1 MRNATQSWPK
11 LKVLAGALLVLMGMG
26 GTELWGQAK
35 ARGGRSPI
43 VIEEQ
48 GSFAIGGTVITGSNG
63 DTFHGDHAYVQY
75 QIPPN
80 ARRLSLVMWHGGGQF
95 SKTWEST
102 PDGRDGFQTLFLKRG
117 WPVYNLDQPGRG
129 RAGRRTVGT
138 TIPTPVPGESST
150 WNIFRL
156 GIWTPPA
163 APSFFPNVQ
172 FPRTAEAIDQYW
184 RQVTPNTGPEARDAA
199 TRDFQG
205 GTVAK
210 LFEKIGPGV
219 LLTHSNSGQYGWVT
233 AMKVPHL
240 VKAVVAYEPAA
251 FAFPDNEVPPDVP
264 TSDAFVAAITAP
276 QLVSPADFQKLT
288 RMPIQIVYG
297 DNIDFDTPSPIFGVE
312 LWRVVT
318 RRAAQFAAAVNRHGG
333 NVEVLYLPRVGL
345 HGNTHFPFSDLN
357 NVKVAD
363 LLSAY
368 LHEKGLDRRGA
379 GPDDD

>member
-1 MRNATQSWPK
+1 MRNASPSRLSFNLLT
-11 LKVLAGALLVLMGMG
+11 GALLLAP
-26 GTELWGQAK
+26 TLNLWAQGK
-35 ARGGRSPI
+35 KGEGRTPI
-43 VIEEQ
+43 VITEQ
-48 GSFAIGGTVITGSNG
+48 GSFAVGGTVITGANG

-80 ARRLSLVMWHGGGQF
+80 ARRLAMVMWHGGGQF
-95 SKTWEST
+95 SKTWETT

-138 TIPTPVPGESST
+138 TIPTPVPGESGS
-150 WNIFRL
+150 WNTFRL
-156 GIWTPPA
+156 GIWTPPS
-163 APSFFPNVQ
+163 APRFFPNVQ
-172 FPRTAEAIDQYW
+172 FPRTEAAIDQYW
-184 RQVTPNTGPEARDAA
+184 RQITPNTAPEGRDVA
-199 TRDFQG
+199 TRELQG

-240 VKAVVAYEPAA
+240 VKAIVAYEPAA
-251 FAFPDNEVPPDVP
+251 FAFPDDDVP
-264 TSDAFVAAITAP
+264 AAVPTDNAGVAGITAP

-288 RMPIQIVYG
+288 RVPIQIVYG
-297 DNIDFDTPSPIFGVE
+297 DNIEFNTPSPILGVE

-318 RRAAQFAAAVNRHGG
+318 QRAEQFAAAVNRRGG
-333 NVEVLYLPRVGL
+333 NVQVVYLPRVGL
-345 HGNTHFPFSDLN
+345 QGNTHFPFSDLN

-363 LLSAY
+363 LLSKY
-368 LHEKGLDRRGA
+368 LHEQGLDRRGQER
-379 GPDDD
+379 DDR